1 MAHILLPTDFSDHA
15 LNACAYALD
24 LFGGA
29 GNTYT
34 LMHSYIDPVPGYASM
49 VDMSGE
55 FYASSVEGML
65 RFTERF
71 RGLKGADGTVVF
83 TEVVPGTLETAI
95 ATVCKEKGV
104 DVIVMG
110 TQGAT
115 GVDLFGSNAASVAK
129 ASRVPVLVVPKGATF
144 NGLRHI
150 LLADD
155 HRSVEPLALRPLVK
169 LARQFGADITIAHV
183 LRNAAE
189 EPDARIVADYDETF
203 AQVAH
208 TYTDAKGDDVALALS
223 TVAERDNMDMV
234 AVLHRHV
241 GFLDSLFHGSVAKH
255 LALHTRIPLLVLE
268 H

>member
-115 GVDLFGSNAASVAK
+115 GVDLFGSNAASSGQSEQGAG
-129 ASRVPVLVVPKGATF
+129 ACGAEGSRLQ
-144 NGLRHI
+144 GL
-150 LLADD
+150 A
-155 HRSVEPLALRPLVK
+155 P
-169 LARQFGADITIAHV
+169 
-183 LRNAAE
+183 
-189 EPDARIVADYDETF
+189 
-203 AQVAH
+203 H
-208 TYTDAKGDDVALALS
+208 TAG
-223 TVAERDNMDMV
+223 R
-234 AVLHRHV
+234 
-241 GFLDSLFHGSVAKH
+241 
-255 LALHTRIPLLVLE
+255 
-268 H
+268 